1 MDVEE
6 LPRRRFG
13 RRRRRRVPR
22 ERKRRAIYLL
32 PNLVTTAALM
42 LGFWSMTRS
51 FQGNYSVAGIAII
64 LAGVLDMMDGRIA
77 RATHSTSRFGVQY
90 DSLAD
95 LVSFGVAP
103 AVLVYASALQAT
115 GGRGWA
121 IAALYTVCAALRL
134 ARFNV
139 QSESGP
145 KDHNYGLPSTIAGG
159 FVAVSVWFASE
170 EGVLPA
176 TSSGLQVAA
185 TLGCVMLALLMV
197 SGVPYLSWKNLPL
210 SGRNAF
216 PTLVGAVLLTIAMLV
231 NGIRG
236 FFAVGVLYVLSG
248 PVLWLWL
255 RRHPRGAE
263 APEPAEEARPHVH

>member
-1 MDVEE
+1 MDLEPA
-6 LPRRRFG
+6 PRRRFG
-13 RRRRRRVPR
+13 RRRRRRPPR
-22 ERKRRAIYLL
+22 ERKRRAVYLL
-32 PNLVTTAALM
+32 PNLVTTGALM

-51 FQGNYSVAGIAII
+51 FQENYSVASLAII

-121 IAALYTVCAALRL
+121 IAALFTVCAALRL

-139 QSESGP
+139 QSETGP
-145 KDHNYGLPSTIAGG
+145 RAHNYGLPSTIAGG
-159 FVAVSVWFASE
+159 FLAVSVWFACE
-170 EGVLPA
+170 YEILPTDNGLVLAGV
-176 TSSGLQVAA
+176 
-185 TLGCVMLALLMV
+185 TLACVMLALLMV
-197 SGVPYLSWKNLPL
+197 SGVPYLSWKVLPM
-210 SGRNAF
+210 SGRHAF
-216 PTLVGAVLLTIAMLV
+216 PTLVGTVLLTIAVLV
-231 NGIRG
+231 NGVRG
-236 FFAVGVLYVLSG
+236 VFVAGVLYVLSG

-255 RRHPRGAE
+255 RRT
-263 APEPAEEARPHVH
+263 APAPSDSPATEEVRRHVH